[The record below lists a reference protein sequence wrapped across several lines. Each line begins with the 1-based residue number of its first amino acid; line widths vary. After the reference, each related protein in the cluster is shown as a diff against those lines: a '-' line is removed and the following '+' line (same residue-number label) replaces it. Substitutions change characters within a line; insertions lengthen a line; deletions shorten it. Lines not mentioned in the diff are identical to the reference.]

1 MIFKKTILALSCSV
15 FLVACGGGGGGSSSS
30 SGTEGGQVTA
40 PASDLEKAKQLV
52 KTTNSIISYYDGFQN
67 IADQYKVPAQVINDT
82 SSDLSRA
89 TNLLLVIAE
98 VITQD
103 AQGQTKTYT
112 AQQIQTLMNQNT
124 DDYGDLS
131 DFNFKSNNL
140 TAKVVGDSITISG
153 NVNVQYWQAFNWDK
167 INADNAWNNS
177 NSWYSDR
184 AYSIYGDDAEIAV
197 SNLVLEAPFIDTART
212 TYNYKI
218 QNNGKIST
226 TNLKNQTASFSFTAD
241 STAFM
246 VYAMADTMENREDIP
261 NQATMS
267 LKGLSF
273 ESAGVKANLAEVS
286 LIAKKAIFNNGTGM
300 LEQLIPSELVLKG
313 LVSYQ
318 QESLNLEAK
327 FNLNNDL
334 SKVIDVSAGQETS
347 TNFINANLNVKLSG
361 NLKGANAVPTPFSID
376 IAARR
381 AEFTKGTAAVAVIVD
396 KNALDIELTAKDL
409 DQEHQIIAGVIK
421 HKNGASISIAD
432 VENFTSA
439 NIAVSGKSYGTLTKN
454 SSGQYVVKF
463 NDDTITYIAP

>member
-1 MIFKKTILALSCSV
+1 MLKKTLLAISCSV
-15 FLVACGGGGGGSSSS
+15 FLVACGGGGGESSSS
-30 SGTEGGQVTA
+30 SGADAGQVTI

-52 KTTNSIISYYDGFQN
+52 KTTNAIVSYYDGFQN

-89 TNLLLVIAE
+89 TDLLLVIAE
-98 VITQD
+98 VVTQD

-112 AQQIQTLMNQNT
+112 GQQIQDLINQ
-124 DDYGDLS
+124 DYS
-131 DFNFKSNNL
+131 RNFKFKSNNL
-140 TAKVVGDSITISG
+140 AVNVTGTSITISG
-153 NVNVQYWQAFNWDK
+153 NASVQYWQAFNWDK
-167 INADNAWNNS
+167 IAADNAWNNS
-177 NSWYSDR
+177 NHWSSDP
-184 AYSIYGDDAEIAV
+184 AYSIYGDDAEVTV

-226 TNLKNQTASFSFTAD
+226 KNLKNQTASFSFTAD
-241 STAFM
+241 STASM
-246 VYAMADTMENREDIP
+246 VYATEDTMENREGIP
-261 NQATMS
+261 NQAT
-267 LKGLSF
+267 LKLQGLVF
-273 ESAGVKANLAEVS
+273 ESADVKANLAEVS
-286 LIAKKAIFNNGTGM
+286 LIARKAIFNNGVDT

-313 LVSYQ
+313 LVGYQ

-376 IAARR
+376 IAAKR
-381 AEFTKGTAAVAVIVD
+381 AEFTKGTATVAVVVD
-396 KNALDIELTAKDL
+396 KNALDIELTAKGL

-432 VENFTSA
+432 VQNFTSA
-439 NIAVSGKSYGTLTKN
+439 NIVVSGKSYGTLTKN

-463 NDDTITYIAP
+463 TDDTIIYIAP

>member
-1 MIFKKTILALSCSV
+1 M
-15 FLVACGGGGGGSSSS
+15 ACGGGGGESSSS
-30 SGTEGGQVTA
+30 SGTDGGQVTT

-52 KTTNSIISYYDGFQN
+52 KTTNAIVSYYDGFQN

-82 SSDLSRA
+82 SSDLSSA

-98 VITQD
+98 VVTQD

-112 AQQIQTLMNQNT
+112 AQQIQDLINQ
-124 DDYGDLS
+124 DYAYN
-131 DFNFKSNNL
+131 FKFKSNNL

-153 NVNVQYWQAFNWDK
+153 NASVQYWQAFNWDK
-167 INADNAWNNS
+167 IAADNAWNNS
-177 NSWYSDR
+177 NHWSSDP
-184 AYSIYGDDAEIAV
+184 AYSIYGDDAEVTV
-197 SNLVLEAPFIDTART
+197 SNLVLEAPFIDTARK

-226 TNLKNQTASFSFTAD
+226 KNLKNQTASFSFTAD
-241 STAFM
+241 STASM
-246 VYAMADTMENREDIP
+246 VYATADTMENREDIP
-261 NQATMS
+261 NQAT
-267 LKGLSF
+267 LKLQGLVF
-273 ESAGVKANLAEVS
+273 ESADVKANLAEVS
-286 LIAKKAIFNNGTGM
+286 LIARKAIFNNGIDT

-313 LVSYQ
+313 LVGYQ

-361 NLKGANAVPTPFSID
+361 NLKGANAAPTPFSID
-376 IAARR
+376 IAAKR
-381 AEFTKGTAAVAVIVD
+381 AEFTKGTATVAVVVD
-396 KNALDIELTAKDL
+396 KNALDIELTAKGL

-432 VENFTSA
+432 VQNFTSA
-439 NIAVSGKSYGTLTKN
+439 NIVVSGKSYGTLTKN

-463 NDDTITYIAP
+463 TDDTIIYIAP

>member
-1 MIFKKTILALSCSV
+1 MILKKTLLAISCSV
-15 FLVACGGGGGGSSSS
+15 FLVACGGGGGESSSS
-30 SGTEGGQVTA
+30 SGADAGQVTI

-52 KTTNSIISYYDGFQN
+52 KTTNAIVSYYDGFQN

-89 TNLLLVIAE
+89 TDLLLVIAE
-98 VITQD
+98 VVTQD

-112 AQQIQTLMNQNT
+112 GQQIQDLINQ
-124 DDYGDLS
+124 DYS
-131 DFNFKSNNL
+131 RNFKFKSNNL
-140 TAKVVGDSITISG
+140 AVNVTGTSITISG
-153 NVNVQYWQAFNWDK
+153 NASVQYWQAFNWDK
-167 INADNAWNNS
+167 IAADNAWNNS
-177 NSWYSDR
+177 NHWSSDP
-184 AYSIYGDDAEIAV
+184 AYSIYGDDAEVTV

-226 TNLKNQTASFSFTAD
+226 KNLKNQTASFSFTAD
-241 STAFM
+241 STASM
-246 VYAMADTMENREDIP
+246 VYATEDTMENREGIP
-261 NQATMS
+261 NQAT
-267 LKGLSF
+267 LKLQGLVF
-273 ESAGVKANLAEVS
+273 ESADVKANLAEVS
-286 LIAKKAIFNNGTGM
+286 LIARKAIFNNGIDT

-313 LVSYQ
+313 LVGYQ

-361 NLKGANAVPTPFSID
+361 NLKGANAAPTPFSID
-376 IAARR
+376 IAAKR
-381 AEFTKGTAAVAVIVD
+381 AEFIKGTATVAVVVD
-396 KNALDIELTAKDL
+396 KNALDIELTAKGL

-432 VENFTSA
+432 VQNFTSA
-439 NIAVSGKSYGTLTKN
+439 NIVVSGKSYGTLTKN

-463 NDDTITYIAP
+463 TDDTIIYIAP

>member
-1 MIFKKTILALSCSV
+1 MIFKKTLLAISCSV
-15 FLVACGGGGGGSSSS
+15 FLVACGGGGGESSSS
-30 SGTEGGQVTA
+30 SGADAGQVTT

-52 KTTNSIISYYDGFQN
+52 KTTNAIVSYYDGFQN

-82 SSDLSRA
+82 SSDLSSA

-98 VITQD
+98 VVTQD

-112 AQQIQTLMNQNT
+112 AQQIQDLINQ
-124 DDYGDLS
+124 DYAYN
-131 DFNFKSNNL
+131 FKFKSNNL

-153 NVNVQYWQAFNWDK
+153 NASVQYWQAFNWDK
-167 INADNAWNNS
+167 IAADNAWNNS
-177 NSWYSDR
+177 NHWSSDP
-184 AYSIYGDDAEIAV
+184 AYSIYGDDAEVTV

-212 TYNYKI
+212 AYNYKI

-226 TNLKNQTASFSFTAD
+226 KNLKNQTASFSFTAD
-241 STAFM
+241 STASM
-246 VYAMADTMENREDIP
+246 VYATADTMENREGIP
-261 NQATMS
+261 NQAT
-267 LKGLSF
+267 LKLQGLVF
-273 ESAGVKANLAEVS
+273 ESADVKANLAEVS
-286 LIAKKAIFNNGTGM
+286 LIARKAIFNNGVDT

-313 LVSYQ
+313 LVGYQ

-361 NLKGANAVPTPFSID
+361 NLKGANAAPTPFSID
-376 IAARR
+376 IAAKR
-381 AEFTKGTAAVAVIVD
+381 AEFTKGTATVAVVVD
-396 KNALDIELTAKDL
+396 KNALDIELTAKGL

-432 VENFTSA
+432 VQNFTSA
-439 NIAVSGKSYGTLTKN
+439 NIVVSGKSYGTLTKN

-463 NDDTITYIAP
+463 TDDTIIYIAP

>member
-1 MIFKKTILALSCSV
+1 MILKKTLLAISCSV
-15 FLVACGGGGGGSSSS
+15 FLVACGGGGGESSSS
-30 SGTEGGQVTA
+30 SRADAGQVTI

-52 KTTNSIISYYDGFQN
+52 KTTNAIVSYYDGFQN

-82 SSDLSRA
+82 SSDLSSA

-98 VITQD
+98 VVTQD

-112 AQQIQTLMNQNT
+112 AQQIQDLINQ
-124 DDYGDLS
+124 DYAYN
-131 DFNFKSNNL
+131 FKFKSNNL

-153 NVNVQYWQAFNWDK
+153 NASVQYWQAFNWDK
-167 INADNAWNNS
+167 IAADNAWNNS
-177 NSWYSDR
+177 NHWSSDP
-184 AYSIYGDDAEIAV
+184 AYSIYGDDAEVTV

-226 TNLKNQTASFSFTAD
+226 KNLKNQTASFSFTAD
-241 STAFM
+241 STASM
-246 VYAMADTMENREDIP
+246 VYATEDTMENREGIP
-261 NQATMS
+261 NQAT
-267 LKGLSF
+267 LKLQGLVF
-273 ESAGVKANLAEVS
+273 ESADVKANLAEVS
-286 LIAKKAIFNNGTGM
+286 LIARKAIFNNGVDT

-313 LVSYQ
+313 LVGYQ

-361 NLKGANAVPTPFSID
+361 NLKGANAAPTPFSID
-376 IAARR
+376 IAAKR
-381 AEFTKGTAAVAVIVD
+381 AEFTKGTATVAVVVD
-396 KNALDIELTAKDL
+396 KNALDIELTANGL

-421 HKNGASISIAD
+421 HKNGTSISIAD
-432 VENFTSA
+432 VQNFTSA
-439 NIAVSGKSYGTLTKN
+439 NIVVSGKSYGTLTKN

-463 NDDTITYIAP
+463 TDDTIIYIAP

>member
-1 MIFKKTILALSCSV
+1 MILKKTLLAISCTV
-15 FLVACGGGGGGSSSS
+15 FLVACGGGGGESSSS
-30 SGTEGGQVTA
+30 SGADAGQVTT

-52 KTTNSIISYYDGFQN
+52 KTTNAIVSYYDGFQN

-89 TNLLLVIAE
+89 TDLLLVIAE
-98 VITQD
+98 VVTQD

-112 AQQIQTLMNQNT
+112 GQQIQDLINQ
-124 DDYGDLS
+124 DYS
-131 DFNFKSNNL
+131 RNFKFKSNNL
-140 TAKVVGDSITISG
+140 AVNVTGTSITISG
-153 NVNVQYWQAFNWDK
+153 NASVQYWQAFNWDK
-167 INADNAWNNS
+167 IAADNAWNNS
-177 NSWYSDR
+177 NHWSSDP
-184 AYSIYGDDAEIAV
+184 AYSIYGDDAEVTV

-226 TNLKNQTASFSFTAD
+226 KNLKNQTASFSFTAD
-241 STAFM
+241 STASM
-246 VYAMADTMENREDIP
+246 VYATEDTMENREGIP
-261 NQATMS
+261 NQAT
-267 LKGLSF
+267 LKLQGLVF
-273 ESAGVKANLAEVS
+273 ESADVKANLAEVS
-286 LIAKKAIFNNGTGM
+286 LIARKAIFNNGVDT

-313 LVSYQ
+313 LVGYQ

-361 NLKGANAVPTPFSID
+361 NLKGANAAPTPFSIN
-376 IAARR
+376 IAAKR
-381 AEFTKGTAAVAVIVD
+381 AEFTKGTATVAVVVD
-396 KNALDIELTAKDL
+396 KNALDIELTAKGL

-432 VENFTSA
+432 VQNFTSA
-439 NIAVSGKSYGTLTKN
+439 NIVVSGKSYGTLTKN
-454 SSGQYVVKF
+454 SSGQYVMKF
-463 NDDTITYIAP
+463 TDDTIIYIAP